1 MKQFLK
7 TILDGLMVDF
17 ADIRIEESESTDIVF
32 LGKELDRVG
41 TGFEHGGCLRVF
53 HRGNW
58 VVATF
63 NTVDET
69 LKELADDLALQ
80 AMALP
85 HRENGMVFLPPLDH
99 RVRLPKDID
108 PRGVTLAEKHDLIKN
123 YNDILLRTPGIVSTV
138 STYQDTHR
146 MVYLYTTEDRYLEQE
161 QVYTGVA
168 CRVIAREG
176 TNIQSYGESFGK
188 SQGFTSLCNQEAW
201 VERIAKIALALLD
214 AEPVKAGKYT
224 VVIDPFLG
232 GVFVHEAF
240 GHMSE
245 ADFVAENERLRE
257 KMKIGARFGVEELTI
272 VDDATLPGERGS
284 YHFDDEGTP
293 AQRNELIRH
302 GILVGRLHTRQTAH
316 QMNEEPTGNGRAV
329 SYRFA
334 PIVRMSNTYI
344 EPRDKTVEEIVGEID
359 SGIYVVGSRGG
370 MTELEAFTF
379 SSQYA
384 YLIEKGKLT
393 KMVRDVTLTGN
404 VFETMMNID
413 AIGRDLTIYGGLGG
427 CGKSGQ
433 APLPV
438 GTGAPHLRIKNVVVG
453 GR

>member
-7 TILDGLMVDF
+7 TILDGLTVDF
-17 ADIRIEESESTDIVF
+17 ADIRVEEDESTRIVF
-32 LGKELDRVG
+32 LGRELDRLD
-41 TGFEHGGCLRVF
+41 TSFERGGCLRVF

-63 NTVDET
+63 NTVDDS

-85 HRENGMVFLPPLDH
+85 PREGGMVYLAPLDN
-99 RVRLPKDID
+99 RVRLPKEND
-108 PRGVTLAEKHDLIKN
+108 PRLVTLAEKYDLIRN
-123 YNDILLRTPGIVSTV
+123 YNEILLRTHGIATTV

-146 MVYLYTTEDRYLEQE
+146 TVYLFTTEDRYLEQE

-168 CRVIAREG
+168 CRAIARDG
-176 TNIQSYGESFGK
+176 SNIQSYGDSFGK
-188 SQGFTSLCNQEAW
+188 SQGFASLRNQEGRF
-201 VERIAKIALALLD
+201 ERVAKIALDLLD

-224 VVIDPFLG
+224 VVIDPLLG

-245 ADFVAENERLRE
+245 ADFIAENEKLRE
-257 KMKIGARFGVEELTI
+257 KMRIGARFGVEELTI

-284 YHFDDEGTP
+284 YSFDDEGTP
-293 AQRNELIRH
+293 GQRTELIRH
-302 GILVGRLHTRQTAH
+302 GILVGRLHSRQTAH
-316 QMNEEPTGNGRAV
+316 QMKEEPTGNGRAV

-344 EPRDKTVEEIVGEID
+344 EPRDNSFEEMVAEID
-359 SGIYVVGSRGG
+359 SGLYVVGSRGG

-379 SSQYA
+379 SSNYA

-393 KMVRDVTLTGN
+393 KMVRDVTISGN

-413 AIGRDLTIYGGLGG
+413 AIGQDLTIYGGLGG

-433 APLPV
+433 GPLPV
-438 GTGAPHLRIKNVVVG
+438 GTGAPHLRIKNVIVG

>member
-1 MKQFLK
+1 MKQFLRR
-7 TILDGLMVDF
+7 ILDGLMVDF
-17 ADIRIEESESTDIVF
+17 ADIRIEESESTEIVF
-32 LGKELDRVG
+32 LGKELDRVS
-41 TGFEHGGCLRVF
+41 TGFERGGCLRVF
-53 HRGNW
+53 HQGNW

-69 LKELADDLALQ
+69 VKELADDLAVQ

-85 HRENGMVFLPPLDH
+85 RRENGMVFLPPLDH
-99 RVRLPKDID
+99 RVRLPKEID

-123 YNDILLRTPGIVSTV
+123 YNEILLRTPGIATTA

-161 QVYTGVA
+161 QIYTGVA
-168 CRVIAREG
+168 CRAIARKG

-188 SQGFTSLCNQEAW
+188 TQGFSSLRNQEARF
-201 VERIAKIALALLD
+201 ERIAKIALDLLD

-224 VVIDPFLG
+224 VVIDPLLAA
-232 GVFVHEAF
+232 VFVHEAF
-240 GHMSE
+240 GHISE
-245 ADFVAENERLRE
+245 ADFVAENEQLRE

-293 AQRNELIRH
+293 AQRTELIRH
-302 GILVGRLHTRQTAH
+302 GILVGRLHSRQTAH
-316 QMNEEPTGNGRAV
+316 QMNDEPTGNARAV

-344 EPRDKTVEEIVGEID
+344 EPRDKGFEEMVGEID
-359 SGIYVVGSRGG
+359 TGIYVVGSRGG

-404 VFETMMNID
+404 VFTTMKNID
-413 AIGRDLTIYGGLGG
+413 AIGNDLTIYGGLGG

-433 APLPV
+433 SPLPV
-438 GTGAPHLRIKNVVVG
+438 GAGAPHLRIKNVIVG